1 MLCWSTQIYVA
12 QDVTYIKKNRADMGM
27 FCSRDLVDFKGFSCR

>member
-27 FCSRDLVDFKGFSCR
+27 FCSRDLVDFKVFSCR